1 MENIINWF
9 GKSNLSLNVLRRET
23 FKVFKEKKISINS
36 YSFIKIYKYFFCPNT
51 ISSESITNFII
62 LLFFFVRKK
71 HTFLF
76 NGLGFLNIKK
86 KINRI
91 IIYCLIKLNSRSKKY
106 IFQNYRDYRFFK
118 YYLSYYQIYWIPG
131 SITVEYSSNKKVN
144 DKYFTILRRKKFKS
158 FILKFLK
165 LLPKIKLNIFSLDE
179 IYINNPNIFKHGFKN
194 RSKIYSNYGTF
205 IYFYC
210 YGDGFPKSIVES
222 LVNNKNLLIDYDSYI
237 FFGIYKFKFI
247 KIKKLDNNLIS
258 ISVNNLNNTRNFF
271 KGEIFEMY
279 KDIIFK

>member
-9 GKSNLSLNVLRRET
+9 GKNSFSLNILRGET
-23 FKVFKEKKISINS
+23 FKAFKDKKININS
-36 YSFIKIYKYFFCPNT
+36 YSSKKIYKYFFCSNT

-62 LLFFFVRKK
+62 LLLFFVRKK

-76 NGLGFLNIKK
+76 NGLGFLYLKK

-91 IIYCLIKLNSRSKKY
+91 VVYCLIRLNSRSKKY

-118 YYLSYYQIYWIPG
+118 YYLREYQIFWIPG
-131 SITVEYSSNKKVN
+131 SITIDYATNNIVN
-144 DKYFTILRRKKFKS
+144 DKYFTIVRKKKFKIL
-158 FILKFLK
+158 ILKFIK
-165 LLPKIKLNIFSLDE
+165 LLPNTKLNVFSLDK
-179 IYINNPNIFKHGFKN
+179 IYFDNKNILNHGFKN
-194 RSKIYSNYGTF
+194 RSQIYANFGIF

-247 KIKKLDNNLIS
+247 KIEKLENKMIK
-258 ISVNNLNNTRNFF
+258 ISVRNLNTTRFFF
-271 KGEIFEMY
+271 KEKIFGIY
-279 KDIIFK
+279 RDIIFT